1 MVCRISWKRGVAALV
16 FLAAAA
22 LCLILAMSSCQK
34 SGGGAEAPVVTGFEC
49 DVALTYRD
57 MEITG
62 HLTRL
67 NAGTLTLAFT
77 EPASLKD
84 MTMMW
89 DGENISMKM
98 YGLTFGVDPSE
109 IPESALGKGIVAPV
123 RPGERPP
130 SLAEGA
136 LPEPERGFLQFCRQ
150 DLLTIPAAGRPA
162 PRFSLSRPLLDG
174 LFGEAAAYSG
184 RDGPPLLR
192 RGEKHGMIRL
202 QRAGRAEEEWGWTT
216 GPSAFLIRGWAA

>member
-49 DVALTYRD
+49 DGALTYRD

-109 IPESALGKGIVAPV
+109 IPESALGKGIVDALDVALRGGGGGARVTEEGVKTEGDSVNGQFELLSDPESGSLLSLKV
-123 RPGERPP
+123 P
-130 SLAEGA
+130 SLNLKA
-136 LPEPERGFLQFCRQ
+136 
-150 DLLTIPAAGRPA
+150 D
-162 PRFSLSRPLLDG
+162 FSNFAVKTS
-174 LFGEAAAYSG
+174 
-184 RDGPPLLR
+184 
-192 RGEKHGMIRL
+192 
-202 QRAGRAEEEWGWTT
+202 
-216 GPSAFLIRGWAA
+216 